1 MVSPY
6 DVMFDIDT
14 TRCIT
19 CVCESDRLLAV
30 FYNHTTRQ
38 STLCAMMTL
47 TTKAHHLLNRAQ
59 QEAEY
64 ELEAIELT
72 TAGVRVCEGLEGGFM
87 SIHHHALML
96 STIVRLI
103 EIVKSSFQ

>member
-1 MVSPY
+1 M
-6 DVMFDIDT
+6 
-14 TRCIT
+14 
-19 CVCESDRLLAV
+19 A
-30 FYNHTTRQ
+30 
-38 STLCAMMTL
+38 L

-72 TAGVRVCEGLEGGFM
+72 TAALGACEGLEGGFI
-87 SIHHHALML
+87 SFDQHALML

-103 EIVKSSFQ
+103 EIEKVLSKNRCVSRYRPSSVDILNSFQYP

>member
-1 MVSPY
+1 
-6 DVMFDIDT
+6 
-14 TRCIT
+14 
-19 CVCESDRLLAV
+19 
-30 FYNHTTRQ
+30 
-38 STLCAMMTL
+38 MMAL

-59 QEAEY
+59 QEAGY

-72 TAGVRVCEGLEGGFM
+72 TAVVEACEGLAGGFM

-103 EIVKSSFQ
+103 EIVKSSFRSHVNNSLLWALLYVLNSLYHY